1 MLVVSP
7 SIDFITMNILTKSL
21 WLGLWFVAGCS
32 SVTPTSQSTHPAVSM
47 AHVEVLYQEP
57 ARPYEVISLVSHE
70 GFTRFATIPGMIQKC
85 RELAANAGADAVIIT
100 STYSQTISTAAKAA
114 GKAIR
119 WKQ

>member
-1 MLVVSP
+1 
-7 SIDFITMNILTKSL
+7 MNILTKSL